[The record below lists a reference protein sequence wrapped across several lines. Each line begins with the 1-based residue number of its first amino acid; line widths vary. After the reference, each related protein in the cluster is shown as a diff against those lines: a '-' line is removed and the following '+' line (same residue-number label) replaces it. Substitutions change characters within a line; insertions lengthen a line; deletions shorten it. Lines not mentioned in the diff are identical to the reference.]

1 MESKHGIS
9 YYSGIQCKKYV
20 CEALA
25 SVVEQSYV
33 QEVIVIDDGS
43 TDGSMEV
50 VQVWLDAHE
59 AQTEKIRFRLLYNAH
74 NMGVAESRNRG
85 VKEAEGTYV
94 AFLDADDRF
103 APGKL
108 KKQVELLEQTGACL
122 CNTARVLM
130 RADGTLTQNI
140 MHTPEKI
147 TLADL
152 EQTNYINCSS
162 VVVRRDIMQKYPMEH
177 SEVHEDYLTWL
188 RILKKY
194 NTCAGIDVPY
204 LEYTLS
210 TSGKS
215 GNKLHS
221 AAMTFGV
228 YKKAGLSPVQSV
240 CSFIRYALHGVWNY
254 YAPKKHS

>member
-1 MESKHGIS
+1 MVSVIIPV
-9 YYSGIQCKKYV
+9 YNAKKYV

-50 VQVWLDAHE
+50 VQAWLDAHE

-85 VKEAEGTYV
+85 VKEAEGIYV

-108 KKQVELLEQTGACL
+108 KKQVELLERTGACL

-130 RADGTLTQNI
+130 QADGTLTQNI

-162 VVVRRDIMQKYPMEH
+162 VVVRRDIMQKYPMKH

-188 RILKKY
+188 RMLRDYAYAVGIDEPLLEYRLSENGKSRNKLKSARMTYRTYRLAGYSVWKSCRMFAHYTVMGLKKY
-194 NTCAGIDVPY
+194 A
-204 LEYTLS
+204 
-210 TSGKS
+210 K
-215 GNKLHS
+215 
-221 AAMTFGV
+221 
-228 YKKAGLSPVQSV
+228 
-240 CSFIRYALHGVWNY
+240 R
-254 YAPKKHS
+254 

>member
-1 MESKHGIS
+1 MVSVIIPV
-9 YYSGIQCKKYV
+9 YNAKKYV

-43 TDGSMEV
+43 TDDSMEV

-74 NMGVAESRNRG
+74 NMGVAETRNRG
-85 VKEAEGTYV
+85 VKEAEGIYV

-108 KKQVELLEQTGACL
+108 KKQVELLEQTDACL

-130 RADGTLTQNI
+130 QADGTLTQNI

-188 RILKKY
+188 RMLRDYAYAVGIDEPLLEYRLSENGKSRNKLKSARMTYRTYRLAGYSVWKSCRMFVHYTVKGLKKY
-194 NTCAGIDVPY
+194 A
-204 LEYTLS
+204 
-210 TSGKS
+210 
-215 GNKLHS
+215 
-221 AAMTFGV
+221 
-228 YKKAGLSPVQSV
+228 
-240 CSFIRYALHGVWNY
+240 
-254 YAPKKHS
+254 KH

>member
-1 MESKHGIS
+1 MVSVIIPV
-9 YYSGIQCKKYV
+9 YNAKKYV

-59 AQTEKIRFRLLYNAH
+59 AQTEKIRFHLLCNAH
-74 NMGVAESRNRG
+74 NMGVAETRNRG
-85 VKEAEGTYV
+85 VKEAEGIYV

-108 KKQVELLEQTGACL
+108 KKQVELLEQTDACL

-130 RADGTLTQNI
+130 QADGTLTQNI

-188 RILKKY
+188 RMLRDYAYAVGIDEPLLEYRLSENGKSRNKLKSARMTYRTYRLAGYSVWKSCRMFAHYTVMGLKKY
-194 NTCAGIDVPY
+194 A
-204 LEYTLS
+204 
-210 TSGKS
+210 K
-215 GNKLHS
+215 
-221 AAMTFGV
+221 
-228 YKKAGLSPVQSV
+228 
-240 CSFIRYALHGVWNY
+240 R
-254 YAPKKHS
+254 

>member
-1 MESKHGIS
+1 MVSVIIPV
-9 YYSGIQCKKYV
+9 YNAKKYV

-50 VQVWLDAHE
+50 VQAWLDAHE
-59 AQTEKIRFRLLYNAH
+59 AQTEKIRFCLLYNAH

-85 VKEAEGTYV
+85 VKEAEGIYV

-108 KKQVELLEQTGACL
+108 KKQVELLERTGACL

-130 RADGTLTQNI
+130 QADGTLTQNI

-162 VVVRRDIMQKYPMEH
+162 VVVRRDIMQKYPMKH

-188 RILKKY
+188 RMLRDYAYAVGIDEPLLEYRLSENGKSRNKLKSARMTYRTYRLAGYSVWKSCRMFAHYTVMGLKKY
-194 NTCAGIDVPY
+194 A
-204 LEYTLS
+204 
-210 TSGKS
+210 K
-215 GNKLHS
+215 
-221 AAMTFGV
+221 
-228 YKKAGLSPVQSV
+228 
-240 CSFIRYALHGVWNY
+240 R
-254 YAPKKHS
+254 

>member
-1 MESKHGIS
+1 MVSVIIPV
-9 YYSGIQCKKYV
+9 YNAKKYV

-50 VQVWLDAHE
+50 VQAWLDAHE

-85 VKEAEGTYV
+85 VKEAEGIYV

-108 KKQVELLEQTGACL
+108 KKQVELLERTGACL

-130 RADGTLTQNI
+130 QADGTLTQNI

-162 VVVRRDIMQKYPMEH
+162 VVVRRDIMQKYPMNH

-188 RILKKY
+188 RMLRDYAYAVGIDEPLLEYRLSENGKSRNKLKSARMTYRTYRLAGYSAWKSCRMFAHYTVKGLKKY
-194 NTCAGIDVPY
+194 A
-204 LEYTLS
+204 
-210 TSGKS
+210 K
-215 GNKLHS
+215 
-221 AAMTFGV
+221 
-228 YKKAGLSPVQSV
+228 
-240 CSFIRYALHGVWNY
+240 R
-254 YAPKKHS
+254 

>member
-1 MESKHGIS
+1 MVSVIIPV
-9 YYSGIQCKKYV
+9 YNAKKYV

-43 TDGSMEV
+43 TDDSMEV

-85 VKEAEGTYV
+85 VKEAEGIYV

-108 KKQVELLEQTGACL
+108 KKQVELLERTGACL

-130 RADGTLTQNI
+130 QADGTLTQNI

-188 RILKKY
+188 RMLRDYAYAVGIDEPLLEYRLSENGKSRNKLKSARMTYRTYRLAGYSVWKSCRMFAHYTVMGLKKY
-194 NTCAGIDVPY
+194 A
-204 LEYTLS
+204 
-210 TSGKS
+210 
-215 GNKLHS
+215 
-221 AAMTFGV
+221 
-228 YKKAGLSPVQSV
+228 
-240 CSFIRYALHGVWNY
+240 
-254 YAPKKHS
+254 KH

>member
-1 MESKHGIS
+1 MVSVIIPV
-9 YYSGIQCKKYV
+9 YNAKKYV

-50 VQVWLDAHE
+50 VQAWLDAYE

-74 NMGVAESRNRG
+74 NMGVAEARNRG
-85 VKEAEGTYV
+85 VKEAEGIYV

-130 RADGTLTQNI
+130 QADGTLTQNI

-188 RILKKY
+188 RMLRDYAYAVGIDEPLLEYRLSENGKSRNKLKSARMTYRTYRLAGYSVWKSCRMFAHYTVKGLKKY
-194 NTCAGIDVPY
+194 A
-204 LEYTLS
+204 
-210 TSGKS
+210 
-215 GNKLHS
+215 
-221 AAMTFGV
+221 
-228 YKKAGLSPVQSV
+228 
-240 CSFIRYALHGVWNY
+240 
-254 YAPKKHS
+254 KH

>member
-1 MESKHGIS
+1 MVSVIIPV
-9 YYSGIQCKKYV
+9 YNAKKYV
-20 CEALA
+20 CEALE
-25 SVVEQSYV
+25 SIVEQSYV
-33 QEVIVIDDGS
+33 QEVILIDDGS

-50 VQVWLDAHE
+50 VQAWLDAHV
-59 AQTEKIRFRLLYNAH
+59 ARTEGIRFRLLYNAQ
-74 NMGVAESRNRG
+74 NMGVAETRNRG

-130 RADGTLTQNI
+130 QEDGTLTQTI

-152 EQTNYINCSS
+152 EQTNYNNCSS
-162 VVVRRDIMQKYPMEH
+162 VVVRRDIMRKYPMEH

-188 RILKKY
+188 RMLRDHTYAVGIDEPLLQYRLSENGKSRNKLKSAHMTYRTYRLAGYSVWKSCRMFVHYTVNGLKKY
-194 NTCAGIDVPY
+194 AN
-204 LEYTLS
+204 
-210 TSGKS
+210 
-215 GNKLHS
+215 H
-221 AAMTFGV
+221 
-228 YKKAGLSPVQSV
+228 
-240 CSFIRYALHGVWNY
+240 
-254 YAPKKHS
+254 

>member
-1 MESKHGIS
+1 MVSVIIPV
-9 YYSGIQCKKYV
+9 YNAKKYV

-50 VQVWLDAHE
+50 VQAWLDAHE
-59 AQTEKIRFRLLYNAH
+59 AQTEKIRFCLLYNAH

-85 VKEAEGTYV
+85 VKEAEGIYV

-108 KKQVELLEQTGACL
+108 KKQVELLERTGACL

-130 RADGTLTQNI
+130 QADGTLTQNI

-162 VVVRRDIMQKYPMEH
+162 VVVRRDIMQKYPMKH

-188 RILKKY
+188 RMLRDYAYAVGIDEPLLEYRLSENGKSRNKLKSARMTYRTYRLAGYSVWKSCRMFAHYAVKGLKKY
-194 NTCAGIDVPY
+194 A
-204 LEYTLS
+204 
-210 TSGKS
+210 K
-215 GNKLHS
+215 
-221 AAMTFGV
+221 
-228 YKKAGLSPVQSV
+228 
-240 CSFIRYALHGVWNY
+240 R
-254 YAPKKHS
+254 